1 MADTPVDTGQP
12 PVGPPPALT
21 PFARFTVRLGE
32 PLDIGPTP
40 AGHRRT
46 IPIVGGSAVG
56 DGWTAEILP
65 GGADWQQA
73 NPDGSAEIHAR
84 YTLRLHDGTPVQVTS
99 TGKRTGPRTVLEAL
113 AAGEPVPRDAYY
125 FRTLI
130 QFETGAPAWIGL
142 NRRLYI
148 GVGDRAPDS
157 VGLDVFD
164 LG

>member
-1 MADTPVDTGQP
+1 MDEKPAHGGAPT
-12 PVGPPPALT
+12 VGPPPPLT
-21 PFARFTVRLGE
+21 PFARFTVRLGA

-46 IPIVGGSAVG
+46 IPIVGGDAVG
-56 DGWTAEILP
+56 IGWTGEILP
-65 GGADWQQA
+65 GGADWQQV

-84 YTLRLHDGTPVQVTS
+84 YTLRLDDGTPVQVTS
-99 TGKRTGPRTVLEAL
+99 TGKRTGPPEVLRAL
-113 AAGEPVPRDAYY
+113 AAGEIVPRAAYY

-130 QFETGAPAWIGL
+130 QLETGAPAWIGL
-142 NRRLYI
+142 NRRLYLGI
-148 GVGDRAPDS
+148 GDRAPDS